1 MSDSRLQVRQLG
13 FVHLGRR
20 RYRRHTRPGT
30 LGTIGKAA
38 DWLREERRRTL
49 GDWVA
54 LCPSCGHGQRYF
66 EGGDAEVP
74 TKCPTCGTGLVTRC
88 PDCAARI
95 ASMFAVAC
103 EECGAALRAASGFG
117 VPIRREPR
125 S

>member
-1 MSDSRLQVRQLG
+1 MPYPVA
-13 FVHLGRR
+13 
-20 RYRRHTRPGT
+20 T
-30 LGTIGKAA
+30 LRTIGKAA

-66 EGGDAEVP
+66 AASEAELPAV
-74 TKCPTCGTGLVTRC
+74 CPTCGAHLLARC
-88 PDCAARI
+88 PRCGARI

-103 EECGAALRAASGFG
+103 EDCAEPLREAEGFG
-117 VPIRREPR
+117 VPIRRDTA